1 MSKSRND
8 RPSRTVEPQDLRRRL
23 SFSDAQLLAECQVHR
38 HRSGGPGGQQRNK
51 VASAIR
57 LQHRPSGLVA
67 GAHESRL
74 QQENLRRALRR
85 LRIAIALAARVPLP
99 GDFAWPPTV
108 QPQEGRLRI
117 REGNAGFPEAAALV
131 LDAVA
136 AAEGRLADAAAL
148 LGLTTSGLTRF
159 LKEHPALWREVCR
172 MRQQW
177 GLGKLR

>member
-1 MSKSRND
+1 MTREAHNPPPAFD
-8 RPSRTVEPQDLRRRL
+8 PVALRKRL
-23 SFSDAQLLAECQVHR
+23 SFDDRQLLAECEVQR
-38 HRSGGPGGQQRNK
+38 YRSGGPGGQHRNK

-57 LQHRPSGLVA
+57 LRHRPSGLVA
-67 GAHESRL
+67 SAHESRL

-99 GDFAWPPTV
+99 SDFAWPPTV

-117 REGNAGFPEAAALV
+117 REGNPGFPEAAALV

-136 AAEGRLADAAAL
+136 SAEGRLADAAAL

-159 LKEHPALWREVCR
+159 LKEHPALWREVAH
-172 MRQQW
+172 MRERW